1 MKQEVGALLHLY
13 LDEISTEIDT
23 QVHDFLI
30 QGAAK
35 AINDADD
42 RNWIPLIV
50 KQTGSESYQVIANS
64 FIFAAAEEAGLT
76 KVWCI
81 VADDSTKTQESA
93 QVLTQE
99 RLAKI
104 NLATATREEIKVGL
118 DYLMKRPIN
127 PLQLGSVKLAN
138 AVERIEN
145 APRQYWKE
153 NLMDVTKVKCGI
165 TRGKKLNIFKEIFYT
180 TPKPL
185 PDVITDSQLL
195 ATFTQTELQ
204 RMAKQRSLKGYT
216 KLKKSALVKLLAEQ
230 N

>member
-13 LDEISTEIDT
+13 LDEISTGIDT

-35 AINDADD
+35 AINDAEN

-50 KQTGSESYQVIANS
+50 KQIGSESYQVIANS
-64 FIFAAAEEAGLT
+64 FVFAAAEEAGLT

-81 VADDSTKTQESA
+81 VADDSPETQESA
-93 QVLTQE
+93 RILTQE
-99 RLAKI
+99 KLAKI

-127 PLQLGSVKLAN
+127 PLKLGSVKLAN

-153 NLMDVTKVKCGI
+153 NLMDVTKIKCGI

-180 TPKPL
+180 TPEPL
-185 PDVITDSQLL
+185 PDVIIDPQFLT
-195 ATFTQTELQ
+195 TFTQAELQ
-204 RMAKQRSLKGYT
+204 KMAKKRGLKGYS
-216 KLKKSALVKLLAEQ
+216 KLKKSALVKLLTEQ
-230 N
+230 G